1 MCISTLLAPVLAA
14 AAAVPVPAT
23 PGVPPAG
30 GGASALYP
38 MGTMLLLLAI
48 MYFLILR
55 PQQVKA
61 KEHREMVSRVKV
73 GDKVITTAGIFGEI
87 VGVTESSMMLKIAPG
102 VEIKVV
108 SSAVSTVLTAE
119 DDDASAKT
127 ASKPAK
133 RK

>member
-1 MCISTLLAPVLAA
+1 MYISTLFVPVLAA
-14 AAAVPVPAT
+14 AAP
-23 PGVPPAG
+23 PGG

-38 MGTMLLLLAI
+38 MGTMFLLLAI

-61 KEHREMVSRVKV
+61 KAHREMVSRVKV
-73 GDKVITTAGIFGEI
+73 GDKVVTTAGIYGE
-87 VGVTESSMMLKIAPG
+87 VAGVAETSMMLKIAPG

-119 DDDASAKT
+119 DSESPAKT
-127 ASKPAK
+127 AGKPA
-133 RK
+133 RKK

>member
-1 MCISTLLAPVLAA
+1 MYISTLLLPVLAVA
-14 AAAVPVPAT
+14 AQP
-23 PGVPPAG
+23 PGG
-30 GGASALYP
+30 GGALAALYP
-38 MGTMLLLLAI
+38 MGTMFLLLAI

-73 GDKVITTAGIFGEI
+73 GDKVITTAGIYGEI
-87 VGVTESSMMLKIAPG
+87 AGVAETSMMLRIAPN

-119 DDDASAKT
+119 GDDASTRT
-127 ASKPAK
+127 AAKPAK
-133 RK
+133 KR